1 MHITSMKRRAFFTAV
16 SVTLAAYGHVALAQ
30 NAAGDTPRNWQETL
44 NVMKGSSAAAQAA
57 TTMRQDIEAKRKSD
71 LKDKTTDDYSSAEAT
86 LDNASNRH
94 GVNAATLDAGYA
106 RDQDI
111 KTLQQQLEDASDD
124 TDLAIVNAKA
134 QVANSRMLNEL
145 IKLQSA
151 NGVFDSQKD
160 VQAEETLRA
169 ANAHDEALRAVTQ

>member
-1 MHITSMKRRAFFTAV
+1 MHSTSMKRRGLFTIVTIAV
-16 SVTLAAYGHVALAQ
+16 AAYGHVALAQ
-30 NAAGDTPRNWQETL
+30 NAAEDTPRNWQETL
-44 NVMKGSSAAAQAA
+44 NVMKGNSAAGQAA

-71 LKDKTTDDYSSAEAT
+71 LKDKTTDDYSSIEAT

-111 KTLQQQLEDASDD
+111 KTLQQQLDNANDD
-124 TDLAIVNAKA
+124 TDLTIVSAKA
-134 QVANSRMLNEL
+134 QVANSKMLNEL

-151 NGVFDSQKD
+151 NGVFDSQRD
-160 VQAEETLRA
+160 AQNEESLRA
-169 ANAHDEALRAVTQ
+169 DAAHEEALRAVNP